1 MSIVKILLR
10 IIIFTIIYLSL
21 NFIVFMIFEYWND
34 SINLANYKAR
44 IVKVLVDDL
53 LLGVFPIFF
62 FPLLFASMFLKYLK
76 HKFSKI
82 IYWVIAMVPILFY
95 IYFSWFLIF
104 FMGPNY
110 ENLIFLLLLFS
121 IVLIFY
127 YNYKLLLKV

>member
-1 MSIVKILLR
+1 
-10 IIIFTIIYLSL
+10 
-21 NFIVFMIFEYWND
+21 MIFEYWND

-127 YNYKLLLKV
+127 YNYKLLIKV